1 MTITAWYM
9 DTVDSVD
16 QREPHKNDDAREV
29 TKKDLDALGVLSW
42 EGLTGV
48 GKHHH
53 HHHHH
58 HHYHRHHNHYLYYL
72 CYVFAF
78 HYYYRQH

>member
-1 MTITAWYM
+1 M

-16 QREPHKNDDAREV
+16 QREPHKNEDAREV

-53 HHHHH
+53 HHTII
-58 HHYHRHHNHYLYYL
+58 NQSLSPSSS
-72 CYVFAF
+72 
-78 HYYYRQH
+78 